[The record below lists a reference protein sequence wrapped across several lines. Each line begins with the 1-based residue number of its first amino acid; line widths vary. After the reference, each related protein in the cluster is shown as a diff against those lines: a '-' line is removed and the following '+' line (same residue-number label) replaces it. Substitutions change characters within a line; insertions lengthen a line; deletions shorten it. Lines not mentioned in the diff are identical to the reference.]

1 MTTGRIN
8 QIATVVYVRVR
19 TTPACESGNC
29 SLALSLGLLRRRRN
43 VFLGLAAS
51 VLVRRLLLRAFRR
64 WATKAEPASASRG
77 VPRVRFAYCRA
88 CPPANPSL
96 P

>member
-29 SLALSLGLLRRRRN
+29 SLALSLGLLRRRN

>member
-19 TTPACESGNC
+19 TPACESGNC
-29 SLALSLGLLRRRRN
+29 SLALSLGLLRRRN

-51 VLVRRLLLRAFRR
+51 VLVHRLLLRAFRR
-64 WATKAEPASASRG
+64 WYGGTGLGIAGRP
-77 VPRVRFAYCRA
+77 PRSIRLLPCVSTCRH
-88 CPPANPSL
+88 
-96 P
+96 